1 MKREVVVAIVG
12 AGGFVGRALVEH
24 FDQDGPVRLVL
35 FGRASGVL
43 AGHAVAPLP
52 VESRHL
58 QGVDVVVHLAG
69 IAHQRAAAQDYQ
81 SVNIDLALSVAAE
94 ALRAGVPRF
103 IFVSSMQVH
112 GPWNAKPISPDS
124 PFEPASPYAWSK
136 AEAER
141 GLTTLLKR
149 SSTELLI
156 VRPPLVYGPGAK
168 ANFAALMKAARLGL
182 PLPLGAASA
191 RRSMISIENLVDAI
205 RTLALAPARASTGGI
220 LLPADAQDLSVRDI
234 YATLCRASGRTP
246 ALIPA
251 PSWILNPALTAIGRR
266 RMYDSLFR
274 PAVIDRAHWQAMNWS
289 PPQMV
294 ADGLRRAIQ
303 SVAAVRTE

>member
-1 MKREVVVAIVG
+1 MKSEVAVAIVG
-12 AGGFVGRALVEH
+12 ASGFVGRALIEH
-24 FDQDGPVRLVL
+24 FSQQPSMRVVL
-35 FGRASGVL
+35 FGRSAGLQSGHL
-43 AGHAVAPLP
+43 VAPVP
-52 VESRHL
+52 VTPPAL
-58 QGVDVVVHLAG
+58 NGVDVVVHLAG
-69 IAHQRAAAQDYQ
+69 IAHQRATAVDYQ
-81 SVNIDLALSVAAE
+81 RVNIDLAAAVAAE
-94 ALRAGVPRF
+94 AMRAGVPRF
-103 IFVSSMQVH
+103 IFVSSVQVH
-112 GPWNAKPISPDS
+112 GQWNAMPVSPDS
-124 PFEPASPYAWSK
+124 SFQPASPYGWSK

-141 GLTTLLKR
+141 ALTSLLEGT
-149 SSTELLI
+149 STELLI

-205 RTLALAPARASTGGI
+205 RTLTLAPARAGTGGI

-246 ALIPA
+246 ALIPV

-289 PPQMV
+289 PPQTV
-294 ADGLRRAIQ
+294 ADGLRGAIQ